1 MKSLQLLFRSVV
13 GMVMGINLGAVLG
26 GVIGA
31 AVIGPEWI
39 IGGMVLGAMAGSL
52 LGSAAGFLKA
62 LNVEERAPEPRPAMV
77 PIQTRHA
84 RHATRYS

>member
-1 MKSLQLLFRSVV
+1 MNALQLLFKGMV

-26 GVIGA
+26 GVIAAA
-31 AVIGPEWI
+31 AVGPEWI

-52 LGSAAGFLKA
+52 LGSAAGFLKG

-77 PIQTRHA
+77 RIQA